1 MPGFVTHVF
10 TASEQGAPV
19 RSHDEIHAIAGVGLE
34 GDRYAKHRG
43 RYSDG
48 PSHGRHLTLV
58 AQEGI
63 DAANAQL
70 ATPLEPGDVRR
81 NIVTT
86 GIDLDTLIGHRFRIG
101 TVVCEAV
108 RPCPPCTYLDG
119 LLGQRAIDA
128 LRGRAGIRADIV
140 ADGTIRVG
148 DRVERI
154 EREPAS
160 AAQPAQGVND
170 STDGSGL

>member
-1 MPGFVTHVF
+1 
-10 TASEQGAPV
+10 
-19 RSHDEIHAIAGVGLE
+19 
-34 GDRYAKHRG
+34 
-43 RYSDG
+43 
-48 PSHGRHLTLV
+48 
-58 AQEGI
+58 
-63 DAANAQL
+63 
-70 ATPLEPGDVRR
+70 
-81 NIVTT
+81 
-86 GIDLDTLIGHRFRIG
+86 
-101 TVVCEAV
+101 VCEAV